1 MLLGPIYSILQKPS
15 IDTLEKMGLLPTDKF
30 ATKAIHAGAHVDVHG
45 SVIEPISLSTT
56 FKQTAPA
63 QPIGE
68 YEYSR
73 SQNPNRKNLEDAIAA
88 LENGKYGLAFS
99 SGSATTAVI
108 LQSLPQGSHAVS
120 IGDVYGGTH
129 RYFTKVANAHGV
141 DTTFTNNLHEEL
153 PSLVKENTK
162 LVWIESPTNPTLK
175 VTDIEKV
182 AKAVKAI
189 NSDILLV
196 VDNTFLSPYL
206 SNPLNFGADIV
217 VHSATK
223 YINGHSDVVLGVLA
237 TNDQAIYERLQFLQN
252 AIGAIPS
259 PFDAWLAHRGVKT
272 LHLRVRQASLTAQ
285 KIAEFLAAN
294 DSVVA
299 VNYPGLPTHES
310 HEVVKKQHRDSLGG
324 GMISFR
330 IKGGAAAASK
340 FSSSTRLFTLAESLG
355 GIESLLEV
363 PAVMTHGGIPKEQRE
378 ASGVYDDLI
387 RLSIGIED
395 ADDLLED
402 IKQALAAAN

>member
-1 MLLGPIYSILQKPS
+1 MTVQA
-15 IDTLEKMGLLPTDKF
+15 TDKF
-30 ATKAIHAGAHVDVHG
+30 ATKAIHAGEHTDAHG

-56 FKQTAPA
+56 FKQSAPA
-63 QPIGE
+63 QPIGT

-73 SQNPNRKNLEDAIAA
+73 SQNPNRENLENAIAS

-99 SGSATTAVI
+99 SGSATTAII
-108 LQSLPQGSHAVS
+108 LQSLPQGSHAIS

-141 DTTFTNNLHEEL
+141 DTTFTNNLLEDL
-153 PSLVKENTK
+153 PTLVKENTK

-175 VTDIEKV
+175 VTDIR
-182 AKAVKAI
+182 AV
-189 NSDILLV
+189 SDKIKSLNKDIILV

-237 TNDQAIYERLQFLQN
+237 TNDKAIYERLQFLQN
-252 AIGAIPS
+252 AVGAIPS
-259 PFDAWLAHRGVKT
+259 PFDAWLTHRGLKT
-272 LHLRVRQASLTAQ
+272 LHLRVRQAALNAT
-285 KIAEFLAAN
+285 KIAEFLATN
-294 DSVVA
+294 ENVLA
-299 VNYPGLPTHES
+299 VNYPGLATHPN
-310 HEVVKKQHRDSLGG
+310 HDVVKKQHRDALGG

-330 IKGGAAAASK
+330 IKGGAEAAAK
-340 FSSSTRLFTLAESLG
+340 FSSATRLFTLAESLG

-363 PAVMTHGGIPKEQRE
+363 PAVMTHGGIPKEARE
-378 ASGVYDDLI
+378 ATGVFDDLV
-387 RLSIGIED
+387 RLSVGIED
-395 ADDLLED
+395 SDDLLD
-402 IKQALAAAN
+402 DVKQALAAAQ

>member
-1 MLLGPIYSILQKPS
+1 MTIK
-15 IDTLEKMGLLPTDKF
+15 ETDKF
-30 ATKAIHAGAHVDVHG
+30 ATLAIHAGSHRDING

-56 FKQTAPA
+56 FKQSAPA
-63 QPIGE
+63 QPVGP

-73 SQNPNRKNLEDAIAA
+73 SQNPNRENLETAIAV
-88 LENGKYGLAFS
+88 LEKGKFGLAFS

-108 LQSLPQGSHAVS
+108 LQSLPQNSHVIS

-129 RYFTKVANAHGV
+129 RYFTKVANTHGV
-141 DTTFTNNLHEEL
+141 DVSFTNNLLEDL
-153 PSLVKENTK
+153 PNLVRENTK
-162 LVWIESPTNPTLK
+162 LVWIESPTNPTLT
-175 VTDIEKV
+175 VTDIAAV
-182 AKAVKAI
+182 SKAVK
-189 NSDILLV
+189 SLKKDILLV

-206 SNPLNFGADIV
+206 SNPLTLGADIV

-237 TNDQAIYERLQFLQN
+237 TNNKEIYERLKFLQN

-259 PFDAWLAHRGVKT
+259 PFDAWLAHRGLRT
-272 LHLRVRQASLTAQ
+272 LHLRVRAAAKNAT
-285 KIAEFLAAN
+285 KIAEYLQSRIGN
-294 DSVVA
+294 EVVS
-299 VNYPGLPTHES
+299 VNYPGLES
-310 HEVVKKQHRDSLGG
+310 HPNHEVVLRQHRDGLGG

-330 IKGGAAAASK
+330 IKGGAAAAAK

-363 PAVMTHGGIPKEQRE
+363 PAIMTHGGIPEEARI

-387 RLSIGIED
+387 RLSVGIED
-395 ADDLLED
+395 VDDLLDD
-402 IKQALAAAN
+402 IKQALEAAIH

>member
-1 MLLGPIYSILQKPS
+1 MTVSS
-15 IDTLEKMGLLPTDKF
+15 SDKF
-30 ATKAIHAGAHVDVHG
+30 ATKAIHAGAHTDVHG

-56 FKQTAPA
+56 FKQHAPA
-63 QPIGE
+63 QPVGQ

-73 SQNPNRKNLEDAIAA
+73 SQNPNRKNLEDAVAA
-88 LENGKYGLAFS
+88 LENAKYGLAFS

-141 DTTFTNNLHEEL
+141 ETTFTND
-153 PSLVKENTK
+153 LVKELPQLVKDNTK

-175 VTDIEKV
+175 VTDIALVSETVRK
-182 AKAVKAI
+182 I
-189 NSDILLV
+189 DPEILLV

-206 SNPLNFGADIV
+206 SNPLDFGADVV

-223 YINGHSDVVLGVLA
+223 YINGHSDVVMGVLA
-237 TNDQAIYERLQFLQN
+237 TNNESLHQKLQFLQN

-259 PFDAWLAHRGVKT
+259 PFDAWLAHRGLKT
-272 LHLRVRQASLTAQ
+272 LHLRVRQASLSAAKVAQ
-285 KIAEFLAAN
+285 FLA
-294 DSVVA
+294 DSSSVES
-299 VNYPGLPTHES
+299 VNYPGLPTHPNYD
-310 HEVVKKQHRDSLGG
+310 VVKKQHRDALGG

-330 IKGGAAAASK
+330 IKGGAEAAAK

-363 PAVMTHGGIPKEQRE
+363 PAVMTHGGIPQDQRE
-378 ASGVYDDLI
+378 ASGVFDNLV
-387 RLSIGIED
+387 RLSVGIED
-395 ADDLLED
+395 TDDLLDD
-402 IKQALAAAN
+402 IKSAIEKAAK

>member
-1 MLLGPIYSILQKPS
+1 MVLRS
-15 IDTLEKMGLLPTDKF
+15 TDKF
-30 ATKAIHAGAHVDVHG
+30 ATKAIHAGAHIDIHG

-56 FKQTAPA
+56 FKQSAPA
-63 QPIGE
+63 QPLGE

-73 SQNPNRKNLEDAIAA
+73 SQNPNRKNLEEAIAS
-88 LENGKYGLAFS
+88 LENAKHGLAFS
-99 SGSATTAVI
+99 SGSATTAVV

-141 DTTFTNNLHEEL
+141 ETTFTNDLLKEL
-153 PSLVKENTK
+153 PSLIKANTK

-175 VTDIEKV
+175 VTDIELVNKT
-182 AKAVKAI
+182 VKKI
-189 NSDILLV
+189 NEDILVV

-206 SNPLNFGADIV
+206 SNPLNFGVDLV

-237 TNDQAIYERLQFLQN
+237 TNNTELYERLQFLQN

-259 PFDAWLAHRGVKT
+259 PFDSWLVHRGVKT
-272 LHLRVRQASLTAQ
+272 LHLRVRQAALTAT
-285 KIAEFLAAN
+285 KIAEYLEKSN
-294 DSVVA
+294 QVVA
-299 VNYPGLPTHES
+299 VNYPGLES
-310 HEVVKKQHRDSLGG
+310 HPDRAIVVKQHRDGLGG

-330 IKGGAAAASK
+330 IKGGAEAAAK

-355 GIESLLEV
+355 GVESLLEV

-378 ASGVYDDLI
+378 ASGVHDDLI
-387 RLSIGIED
+387 RLSVGIED
-395 ADDLLED
+395 TEDLLQDVEE
-402 IKQALAAAN
+402 ALKAAAQ

>member
-1 MLLGPIYSILQKPS
+1 MAIK
-15 IDTLEKMGLLPTDKF
+15 ETDKF
-30 ATKAIHAGAHVDVHG
+30 ATLAIHAGSHRDING

-56 FKQTAPA
+56 FKQSAPA
-63 QPIGE
+63 QPVGP

-73 SQNPNRKNLEDAIAA
+73 SQNPNRENLETAIAV
-88 LENGKYGLAFS
+88 LEKGKFGLAFS

-108 LQSLPQGSHAVS
+108 LQSLPQNSHVIS

-129 RYFTKVANAHGV
+129 RYFTKVANTHGV
-141 DTTFTNNLHEEL
+141 DVSFTNNLLEDL
-153 PSLVKENTK
+153 PNLVRENTK
-162 LVWIESPTNPTLK
+162 LVWIESPTNPTLT
-175 VTDIEKV
+175 VTDIAAV
-182 AKAVKAI
+182 SKAVKSL
-189 NSDILLV
+189 NKDILLV

-206 SNPLNFGADIV
+206 SNPLTLGADIV

-237 TNDQAIYERLQFLQN
+237 TNNREIYERLKFLQN

-259 PFDAWLAHRGVKT
+259 PFDAWLAHRGLRT
-272 LHLRVRQASLTAQ
+272 LHLRVRAAATNAT
-285 KIAEFLAAN
+285 KIAEYLQSRIGN
-294 DSVVA
+294 EVVS
-299 VNYPGLPTHES
+299 VNYPGLES
-310 HEVVKKQHRDSLGG
+310 HPNHEVVLRQHRDGLGG

-330 IKGGAAAASK
+330 IRGGAAAAAK

-363 PAVMTHGGIPKEQRE
+363 PAIMTHGGIPEEARI

-387 RLSIGIED
+387 RLSVGIED
-395 ADDLLED
+395 VDDLLDD
-402 IKQALAAAN
+402 IKQALEAATN

>member
-1 MLLGPIYSILQKPS
+1 M
-15 IDTLEKMGLLPTDKF
+15 TVFPTDKF
-30 ATKAIHAGAHVDVHG
+30 ATKAIHAGAHTDVHG

-56 FKQTAPA
+56 FKQHAPA
-63 QPIGE
+63 QPVGA

-73 SQNPNRKNLEDAIAA
+73 SQNPNRKNLEDAVAA
-88 LENGKYGLAFS
+88 LENAKFGLAFS

-108 LQSLPQGSHAVS
+108 LQSLPQGAHAVS

-129 RYFTKVANAHGV
+129 RYFTKVAQAHGV
-141 DTTFTNNLHEEL
+141 ETDFTNDLVRDL
-153 PSLVKENTK
+153 PKLVKSNTK

-175 VTDIEKV
+175 VTDIQQVNDIVRK
-182 AKAVKAI
+182 I
-189 NSDILLV
+189 NPEILLV

-206 SNPLNFGADIV
+206 SNPLDFGADVV

-237 TNDQAIYERLQFLQN
+237 TNNEELYTKLQFLQN

-259 PFDAWLAHRGVKT
+259 PFDSWLAHRGLKT
-272 LHLRVRQASLTAQ
+272 LHLRVRQASISAG
-285 KIAEFLAAN
+285 KIAQFLN
-294 DSVVA
+294 DSEFVES
-299 VNYPGLPTHES
+299 VNYPGLKTHPNYD
-310 HEVVKKQHRDSLGG
+310 VVQKQHREALGG

-330 IKGGAAAASK
+330 IKGGAEAASK
-340 FSSSTRLFTLAESLG
+340 FSSATRLFTLAESLG

-378 ASGVYDDLI
+378 ASGVYDNLV
-387 RLSIGIED
+387 RLSVGIED
-395 ADDLLED
+395 ADDLLDD
-402 IKQALAAAN
+402 IKQAMQKVSN

>member
-1 MLLGPIYSILQKPS
+1 
-15 IDTLEKMGLLPTDKF
+15 MGLKSTDRF
-30 ATKAIHAGAHVDVHG
+30 ATKAIHAGAHVDIHG

-56 FKQTAPA
+56 FKQSSPA
-63 QPIGE
+63 EPLGE

-73 SQNPNRKNLEDAIAA
+73 SQNPNRKNFEEALAA
-88 LENGKYGLAFS
+88 LENAQYGLAFS

-141 DTTFTNNLHEEL
+141 DTTFTNNLVEDL
-153 PSLVKENTK
+153 PKLVKDNTK
-162 LVWIESPTNPTLK
+162 LVWIETPTNPTLK
-175 VTDIEKV
+175 VTDIGLVSEI
-182 AKAVKAI
+182 VKGI
-189 NSDILLV
+189 NKDILVV

-206 SNPLNFGADIV
+206 SNPLNFGVDIV

-237 TNDQAIYERLQFLQN
+237 TNDKDIYERLQFLQN

-259 PFDAWLAHRGVKT
+259 PFDSWLAHRGMKT
-272 LHLRVRQASLTAQ
+272 LHLRVRQAALSAT
-285 KIAEFLAAN
+285 KIAEFLSQN
-294 DSVVA
+294 EKVLA
-299 VNYPGLPTHES
+299 VNYPGLPTHEN
-310 HEVVKKQHRDSLGG
+310 HDVVLKQHRDGLGG

-330 IKGGAAAASK
+330 IKGGAEAASK
-340 FSSSTRLFTLAESLG
+340 FTSSTRLFTLAESLG

-378 ASGVYDDLI
+378 ASGVFDDLV
-387 RLSIGIED
+387 RLSVGIED
-395 ADDLLED
+395 TDDLLDD
-402 IKQALAAAN
+402 IKQALEVAASKN

>member
-1 MLLGPIYSILQKPS
+1 M
-15 IDTLEKMGLLPTDKF
+15 TLLPSDKF
-30 ATKAIHAGAHVDVHG
+30 ATKAIHAGAHTDVHG

-63 QPIGE
+63 QPVGE

-73 SQNPNRKNLEDAIAA
+73 SQNPNRKNLEDAVAA
-88 LENGKYGLAFS
+88 LENAKYGLAFS
-99 SGSATTAVI
+99 SGSATTAVV

-141 DTTFTNNLHEEL
+141 ETTFTNNLVEDL
-153 PSLVKENTK
+153 AQLVKENTR

-175 VTDIEKV
+175 VTDIELVSKTI
-182 AKAVKAI
+182 KSI
-189 NSDILLV
+189 NKDILLV

-237 TNDQAIYERLQFLQN
+237 TNDKEIYERLQFLQN

-259 PFDAWLAHRGVKT
+259 PFDAWLSHRGLKT
-272 LHLRVRQASLTAQ
+272 LHLRVRQAATTAT
-285 KIAEFLAAN
+285 KIAEFLSQSE
-294 DSVVA
+294 DVVA
-299 VNYPGLPTHES
+299 VNYPGLPTHPN
-310 HEVVKKQHRDSLGG
+310 HNVVLKQHRDGLGG

-330 IKGGAAAASK
+330 IKGGAEAAAK

-363 PAVMTHGGIPKEQRE
+363 PAVMTHGGIPKDQRE
-378 ASGVYDDLI
+378 ASGVFDDLI

-395 ADDLLED
+395 TDDLLDD
-402 IKQALAAAN
+402 IKQALEVAAKN

>member
-1 MLLGPIYSILQKPS
+1 M
-15 IDTLEKMGLLPTDKF
+15 TVLPTDKF
-30 ATKAIHAGAHVDVHG
+30 ATKAIHAGAHIDVHG

-56 FKQTAPA
+56 FKQSAPS
-63 QPIGE
+63 QPIGI

-73 SQNPNRKNLEDAIAA
+73 SQNPNRKNLEEAIAT

-108 LQSLPQGSHAVS
+108 LQSLPQGSHSIS

-141 DTTFTNNLHEEL
+141 ESTFSNNLIEEL
-153 PSLVKENTK
+153 PTLVKPNTR

-175 VTDIEKV
+175 VTDIQLV
-182 AKAVKAI
+182 VDTVKKL
-189 NSDILLV
+189 NKDILVV

-237 TNDQAIYERLQFLQN
+237 TNSKEIYERLQFLQN

-259 PFDAWLAHRGVKT
+259 PFDAWLAHRGLKT
-272 LHLRVRQASLTAQ
+272 LHLRVRQASLSAQ
-285 KIAEFLAAN
+285 KIAEFLAQDPN
-294 DSVVA
+294 VIA
-299 VNYPGLPTHES
+299 VNYPGLES
-310 HEVVKKQHRDSLGG
+310 HPNRDIVKKQHRDGLGG

-330 IKGGAAAASK
+330 IKGGAEGASK
-340 FSSSTRLFTLAESLG
+340 FTQKTRLFTLAESLG

-363 PAVMTHGGIPKEQRE
+363 PAVMTHGGIPKEARE
-378 ASGVYDDLI
+378 ATGVYDDLV
-387 RLSIGIED
+387 RLSVGIED
-395 ADDLLED
+395 VDDLLAD
-402 IKQALAAAN
+402 VKQALN

>member
-1 MLLGPIYSILQKPS
+1 MTIK
-15 IDTLEKMGLLPTDKF
+15 ETDKF
-30 ATKAIHAGAHVDVHG
+30 ATLAIHAGSHRDING

-56 FKQTAPA
+56 FKQSAPA
-63 QPIGE
+63 QPVGP

-73 SQNPNRKNLEDAIAA
+73 SQNPNRENLETAIAV
-88 LENGKYGLAFS
+88 LEKGKFGLAFS

-108 LQSLPQGSHAVS
+108 LQSLPQNSHVIS

-129 RYFTKVANAHGV
+129 RYFTKVANTHGV
-141 DTTFTNNLHEEL
+141 DVSFTNNLLEDL
-153 PSLVKENTK
+153 PNLVRENTK
-162 LVWIESPTNPTLK
+162 LVWIESPTNPTLT
-175 VTDIEKV
+175 VTDIAAV
-182 AKAVKAI
+182 SKAVKSL
-189 NSDILLV
+189 NKDILLV

-206 SNPLNFGADIV
+206 SNPLTLGADIV

-237 TNDQAIYERLQFLQN
+237 TNNKEIYERLKFLQN

-259 PFDAWLAHRGVKT
+259 PFDAWLAHRGLRT
-272 LHLRVRQASLTAQ
+272 LHLRVRAAAKNAT
-285 KIAEFLAAN
+285 KIAEYLQSRIGN
-294 DSVVA
+294 EVVS
-299 VNYPGLPTHES
+299 VNYPGLES
-310 HEVVKKQHRDSLGG
+310 HPNHEVVLRQHRDGLGG

-330 IKGGAAAASK
+330 IKGGAAAAAK

-363 PAVMTHGGIPKEQRE
+363 PAIMTHGGIPEEARI

-387 RLSIGIED
+387 RLSVGIED
-395 ADDLLED
+395 VDDLLDD
-402 IKQALAAAN
+402 IKQALEAAIH

>member
-1 MLLGPIYSILQKPS
+1 MTVQA
-15 IDTLEKMGLLPTDKF
+15 TDKF
-30 ATKAIHAGAHVDVHG
+30 ATKAIHAGSHTDVHG

-56 FKQTAPA
+56 FKQSSPA
-63 QPIGE
+63 NPIGV

-73 SQNPNRKNLEDAIAA
+73 SQNPNRENLENAIAA

-99 SGSATTAVI
+99 SGSATTAVV
-108 LQSLPQGSHAVS
+108 LQSLPQGSHAIS

-141 DTTFTNNLHEEL
+141 ETSFTNNLLQDL
-153 PSLVKENTK
+153 PSLVKESTK

-175 VTDIEKV
+175 VTDIRAV
-182 AKAVKAI
+182 SDAIAKL
-189 NSDILLV
+189 NRSDILLV

-206 SNPLNFGADIV
+206 SNPLDFGADIV

-237 TNDQAIYERLQFLQN
+237 TNDKDIYERLQFLQN

-259 PFDAWLAHRGVKT
+259 PFDAWLAHRGLRT
-272 LHLRVRQASLTAQ
+272 LHLRVRQASLNAQ
-285 KIAEFLAAN
+285 IIAEYLEKSAA
-294 DSVVA
+294 VEA
-299 VNYPGLPTHES
+299 VNYPGLES
-310 HEVVKKQHRDSLGG
+310 HPQRDIVKKQHRDALGG

-330 IKGGAAAASK
+330 IKGDASVAAK
-340 FSSSTRLFTLAESLG
+340 FSSSTRLFALAESLG

-363 PAVMTHGGIPKEQRE
+363 PAVMTHGGIPKEARE
-378 ASGVYDDLI
+378 ASGVYDNLI
-387 RLSIGIED
+387 RLSVGIED

-402 IKQALAAAN
+402 VKQALKEATGSA

>member
-1 MLLGPIYSILQKPS
+1 
-15 IDTLEKMGLLPTDKF
+15 MGLKDTDKF
-30 ATKAIHAGAHVDVHG
+30 ATKAIHAGAHIDIHG

-56 FKQTAPA
+56 FKQSSPAAPL
-63 QPIGE
+63 GE

-73 SQNPNRKNLEDAIAA
+73 SQNPNRKNLEDAIAS

-141 DTTFTNNLHEEL
+141 ETSFTNDLIKEL
-153 PSLVKENTK
+153 PNLVKDNTK

-175 VTDIEKV
+175 VTDIALV
-182 AKAVKAI
+182 VDIVKKI
-189 NSDILLV
+189 NKEILVV

-206 SNPLNFGADIV
+206 SNPLNFGVDIV

-237 TNDQAIYERLQFLQN
+237 TNDKAIYERLQFLQN

-259 PFDAWLAHRGVKT
+259 PFDSWLTHRGLKT
-272 LHLRVRQASLTAQ
+272 LHLRVRQAALTAT
-285 KIAEFLAAN
+285 KIAEFLAQ
-294 DSVVA
+294 DDRVIA
-299 VNYPGLPTHES
+299 VNYPGLDS
-310 HEVVKKQHRDSLGG
+310 HPNRDVVKKQHRDGLGG

-330 IKGGAAAASK
+330 IKGGAEAAAK
-340 FSSSTRLFTLAESLG
+340 FTTSTRLFTLAESLG

-378 ASGVYDDLI
+378 ASGVFDDLV

-395 ADDLLED
+395 SDDLLD
-402 IKQALAAAN
+402 DVKQALAASSQ

>member
-1 MLLGPIYSILQKPS
+1 
-15 IDTLEKMGLLPTDKF
+15 MGLLPTDKF
-30 ATKAIHAGAHVDVHG
+30 ATKAIHAGSHIDVHG

-56 FKQTAPA
+56 FKQSAPA
-63 QPIGE
+63 QPLGE

-73 SQNPNRKNLEDAIAA
+73 SQNPNRKNLEDAIAS
-88 LENGKYGLAFS
+88 LENANYGLAFS
-99 SGSATTAVI
+99 SGSATTAVV

-141 DTTFTNNLHEEL
+141 ETTFTNNLIEEL

-162 LVWIESPTNPTLK
+162 LVWIETPTNPTLK
-175 VTDIEKV
+175 ITDIELV
-182 AKAVKAI
+182 AKTAKSI
-189 NSDILLV
+189 NKDILIV

-237 TNDQAIYERLQFLQN
+237 TNDKALYERLQFLQN
-252 AIGAIPS
+252 AVGAIPS
-259 PFDAWLAHRGVKT
+259 PFDSWLVHRGVKT
-272 LHLRVRQASLTAQ
+272 LHLRVRQASLSAQ
-285 KIAEFLAAN
+285 KIAEFL
-294 DSVVA
+294 SSSEHVSA
-299 VNYPGLPTHES
+299 VNYPGLPS
-310 HEVVKKQHRDSLGG
+310 HENYDVVKKQHREALGG

-330 IKGGAAAASK
+330 IKGGAEAASK

-395 ADDLLED
+395 SDDLLDD
-402 IKQALAAAN
+402 IKQAFSTASN